1 MGFSFYQYL
10 AACSETFQYL
20 LENIRKYRTSGEFY
34 RAGSTI
40 LSPEAIQEIK
50 DSRGRIPNAAN
61 VMASKYHIASRRVYD
76 LWNNCAR
83 MQQISD
89 NTYQQKITSTDDPL
103 ITHNDEEKTKKSS
116 EERLKTKSRRK
127 KNATSS
133 TSSIATQP
141 VNSNTTPQLAVVPQ
155 EQYILKERPLIRGQ
169 SPSITPDKIR
179 EVEIEKLHKYVLSE
193 GFRD

>member
-1 MGFSFYQYL
+1 MPCISD
-10 AACSETFQYL
+10 
-20 LENIRKYRTSGEFY
+20 EFY

-50 DSRGRIPNAAN
+50 DSRGKIPNAAN
-61 VMASKYHIASRRVYD
+61 IMASKYHIASHRVYD
-76 LWNNCAR
+76 LQNNCAR

-89 NTYQQKITSTDDPL
+89 NTYQQKITEDPL
-103 ITHNDEEKTKKSS
+103 IMHNDEEKTKKSP

-133 TSSIATQP
+133 TSSIVTQP

-155 EQYILKERPLIRGQ
+155 EQYILK
-169 SPSITPDKIR
+169 K
-179 EVEIEKLHKYVLSE
+179 
-193 GFRD
+193 